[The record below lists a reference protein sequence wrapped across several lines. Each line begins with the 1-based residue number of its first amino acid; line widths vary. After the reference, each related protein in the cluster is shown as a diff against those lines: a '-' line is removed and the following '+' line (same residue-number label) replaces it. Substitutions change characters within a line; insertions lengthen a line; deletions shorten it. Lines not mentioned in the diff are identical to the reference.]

1 MKKYCVMLSLSLL
14 SFLIAPFCHA
24 NWKVQPQSQSQTTV
38 AIQVPSLYEQ
48 TLPLAKQGNSKAQYH
63 VGMMLNN
70 SIGGASKNPKE
81 AFTWFQLAAEQGDA
95 LAQYKVGCYYAG
107 QFAGVVEFDL
117 DKALKYKLKAAQ
129 AGYDLA
135 QSDVAGLYTKK
146 EEWEQAIGWSKKA
159 AEQGYTSA
167 FLQTMMLATNPKN
180 TQTDYSLAW
189 AYGTLFVKDLERIS
203 ASRSTSVNQK
213 YENVMLEINKEL
225 LKFDEKL
232 NEEEVVKAKLL
243 VDNWKVQMQPISLE
257 ARRGISF
264 VKELLNQNK

>member
-1 MKKYCVMLSLSLL
+1 MLSISLL
-14 SFLIAPFCHA
+14 SWLIAPFCQA
-24 NWKVQPQSQSQTTV
+24 NWDVQSQSQTPA

-48 TLPLAKQGNSKAQYH
+48 TLPLAKQGNPKAQYH

-70 SIGGASKNPKE
+70 GIGGASKNPKE
-81 AFTWFQLAAEQGDA
+81 AFTWFQLAAEKGDA

-117 DKALKYKLKAAQ
+117 DKALQFKLKAAQ

-135 QSDVAGLYTKK
+135 QSDVAMMYTKK

-180 TQTDYSLAW
+180 NQPDVSSAW
-189 AYGTLFVKDLERIS
+189 VYGTLFVKDLERIN
-203 ASRSTSVNQK
+203 ASRSTSMNQK
-213 YENVMLEINKEL
+213 YENVIMEVNKEL
-225 LKFDEKL
+225 LRFDKKL
-232 NEEEVVKAKLL
+232 NEEEKAKAKLF
-243 VDNWKVQMQPISLE
+243 VDNWKVQMQPISVE
-257 ARRGISF
+257 ARRGISL
-264 VKELLNQNK
+264 VKELLNQK

>member
-1 MKKYCVMLSLSLL
+1 M
-14 SFLIAPFCHA
+14 PFCQA
-24 NWKVQPQSQSQTTV
+24 NWIVQTQSQSQSTS

-48 TLPLAKQGNSKAQYH
+48 TLLLAKQGNPKAQYH

-70 SIGGASKNPKE
+70 GIGGASKNPKE

-107 QFAGVVEFDL
+107 QFAGVVELDL
-117 DKALKYKLKAAQ
+117 EKALQYKLKAAQ

-135 QSDVAGLYTKK
+135 QSDVAVIYTKK

-167 FLQTMMLATNPKN
+167 FLQTIMLATNPKN
-180 TQTDYSLAW
+180 NQPNFSLAW
-189 AYGTLFVKDLERIS
+189 VYGTLFVKDFERIN
-203 ASRSTSVNQK
+203 ASRGTSVNQQ
-213 YENVMLEINKEL
+213 YENVMLELNKEL

-232 NEEEVVKAKLL
+232 NEEEKIKAKLF

-257 ARRGISF
+257 ARRGISL
-264 VKELLNQNK
+264 VKELLNQK